1 MHSHLHCPAIHQ
13 HHILSSDVESDL
25 HSLVRVVYCAT
36 TCRAELTWG
45 LRFLRF
51 PLLYLF
57 LLSGSVPRTSCI
69 LKRQTEQTTSQYLLI
84 SYGSR
89 DMFFNFNFFSRC
101 IDEFHISSPK
111 SHLCHLNQTSRLH
124 LWLLSSHLLGH
135 KRHSPCFWLSV
146 IFYLGLAHRCWTWRV
161 VLIFLSAPSSCL
173 FILKREPSRNSIGL
187 GQTELKF
194 QSLSF
199 M

>member
-1 MHSHLHCPAIHQ
+1 MCTRMHTRTQTHTLSHTSMHSHLHCPAIHQ

-36 TCRAELTWG
+36 TCRTELTWG

-51 PLLYLF
+51 LLPYLF

-69 LKRQTEQTTSQYLLI
+69 LKRQTERTTSQYLLI

-135 KRHSPCFWLSV
+135 KRHSPCF
-146 IFYLGLAHRCWTWRV
+146 
-161 VLIFLSAPSSCL
+161 
-173 FILKREPSRNSIGL
+173 
-187 GQTELKF
+187 
-194 QSLSF
+194 
-199 M
+199 

>member
-1 MHSHLHCPAIHQ
+1 MQLPAEQNLLGGWDSCVFHCSIYSYCLAQYPEHPVFWKDR
-13 HHILSSDVESDL
+13 LSEPQVNISWFPMA
-25 HSLVRVVYCAT
+25 HG
-36 TCRAELTWG
+36 TC
-45 LRFLRF
+45 F
-51 PLLYLF
+51 
-57 LLSGSVPRTSCI
+57 S
-69 LKRQTEQTTSQYLLI
+69 I
-84 SYGSR
+84 SI
-89 DMFFNFNFFSRC
+89 FFSRC